1 MCVTVIA
8 LRLCL
13 SASPYLAVTSLLYT
27 LQLLQKG
34 VDDMYIS
41 ANKIHTVHL

>member
-13 SASPYLAVTSLLYT
+13 SASPYLAVTSLLNT
-27 LQLLQKG
+27 LQHLQKG
-34 VDDMYIS
+34 VAGKYVYQSI
-41 ANKIHTVHL
+41 N